1 MKVTFDEFFKFFKFG
16 TRIGLFAIC
25 LFEKKRE
32 REETVDI
39 EKG

>member
-1 MKVTFDEFFKFFKFG
+1 MIRFGFQIFQIWDEDW
-16 TRIGLFAIC
+16 IAC
-25 LFEKKRE
+25 DLFEKKRE